1 MPTEQK
7 KKHKNK
13 NRATYDIS
21 TQQQNEYLFL
31 YYTVQ

>member
-7 KKHKNK
+7 KTQNK

-21 TQQQNEYLFL
+21 IQQQNEYLFL